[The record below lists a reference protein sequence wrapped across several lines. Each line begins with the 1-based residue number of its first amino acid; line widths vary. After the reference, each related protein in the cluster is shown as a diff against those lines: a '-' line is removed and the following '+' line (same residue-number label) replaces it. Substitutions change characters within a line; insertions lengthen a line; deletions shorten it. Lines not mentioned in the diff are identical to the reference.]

1 MPEPG
6 SVAHERGGRLR
17 SRMKRAAILLA
28 LLAGCSSSPGSEE
41 ASESTAG
48 GTTTDA
54 ASSTSAASDASTSS
68 SSSAGSS
75 ASGTQQCTALYGR
88 PNENTGL
95 TDDQCGPACPCQ
107 DGWQAPEYTA
117 ADIDALEALQLST
130 AFEPLRADPYATPE
144 DFPLDESSVCAVTV
158 EGSAYSLQTFA
169 DDAAAEAA
177 GAQVTHDGACGVCS
191 PLQDL
196 AVYMR
201 QGDLT
206 EPVRACGLMGLSGGE
221 EAQLECLRQ
230 LGFTEPCAQVWG
242 YNTTHTRTMCLQVC
256 LDLLDAPYHEP
267 DGSLNACLQCDE
279 DLSGPVF
286 KAVAGR
292 TRRNTGLA
300 SALCRPCEEVRR
312 VIHRYD

>member
-1 MPEPG
+1 
-6 SVAHERGGRLR
+6 
-17 SRMKRAAILLA
+17 MKRVAILFAVLVA
-28 LLAGCSSSPGSEE
+28 CSSSPASRD
-41 ASESTAG
+41 ASESTAAEATTAPSG
-48 GTTTDA
+48 GTSTA
-54 ASSTSAASDASTSS
+54 ADSSSTSTSS
-68 SSSAGSS
+68 ADSSGSGS
-75 ASGTQQCTALYGR
+75 PQCSALYGR

-95 TDDQCGPACPCQ
+95 SADQCGPACPCLE
-107 DGWQAPEYTA
+107 DWQAPEYTA
-117 ADIDALEALQLST
+117 ADIDALEALQLTT
-130 AFEPLRADPYATPE
+130 AFDLLDADPYETPE
-144 DFPLDESSVCAVTV
+144 DFPLEETSVCAVMV
-158 EGSAYSLQTFA
+158 EGSEYSVQTFA

-177 GAQVTHDGACGVCS
+177 GAAVTHDGACGLCS

-221 EAQLECLRQ
+221 EAQLECLRE
-230 LGFTEPCAQVWG
+230 LGFTEPCAQIWG

-279 DLSGPVF
+279 ELSGPVF

-300 SALCRPCEEVRR
+300 SALCRPCDEVRR
-312 VIHRYD
+312 VVHRYD

>member
-1 MPEPG
+1 M
-6 SVAHERGGRLR
+6 R
-17 SRMKRAAILLA
+17 SLALSLA
-28 LLAGCSSSPGSEE
+28 LLAGCSSEPDAQSTQTSD
-41 ASESTAG
+41 ASA
-48 GTTTDA
+48 D
-54 ASSTSAASDASTSS
+54 ASSTASGSVSSTGFATTSSTSPGDS
-68 SSSAGSS
+68 TGGSAE
-75 ASGTQQCTALYGR
+75 CTALYGR

-95 TDDQCGPACPCQ
+95 SADQCGPACPCL
-107 DGWQAPEYTA
+107 DGWQAPEYTD
-117 ADIDALEALQLST
+117 ADIGALEALQPGT
-130 AFEPLRADPYATPE
+130 TFEPLSADPYTTPE
-144 DFPLDESSVCAVTV
+144 DFPLDETSVCAVTV
-158 EGSAYSLQTFA
+158 NGGEYSLETFD

-177 GAQVTHDGACGVCS
+177 GAQVTHDGACGLCS

-221 EAQLECLRQ
+221 EAQLECLRE
-230 LGFTEPCAQVWG
+230 LGFTEPCAQIWG
-242 YNTTHTRTMCLQVC
+242 YNTTHTRTMCLQTC

-279 DLSGPVF
+279 DISGPVF

-300 SALCRPCEEVRR
+300 SALCRPCDQVRR
-312 VIHRYD
+312 VVHRYD

>member
-1 MPEPG
+1 
-6 SVAHERGGRLR
+6 
-17 SRMKRAAILLA
+17 MKRVAILLA
-28 LLAGCSSSPGSEE
+28 VLAGCSSPPAPAE
-41 ASESTAG
+41 ASDTATTQTETETTTAPTDTTSTA
-48 GTTTDA
+48 A
-54 ASSTSAASDASTSS
+54 ESSSTGSADSST
-68 SSSAGSS
+68 GSP
-75 ASGTQQCTALYGR
+75 QCAALYGR

-95 TDDQCGPACPCQ
+95 SADQCGPACPCL
-107 DGWQAPEYTA
+107 DAWQAPVYTA
-117 ADIDALEALQLST
+117 ADIDALDALQLST
-130 AFEPLRADPYATPE
+130 PLELLGGDPYATPE
-144 DFPLDESSVCAVTV
+144 DFPLDDTSVCGVTV
-158 EGSAYSLQTFA
+158 SGGEYSLQTFG
-169 DDAAAEAA
+169 DEAAAEAD
-177 GAQVTHDGACGVCS
+177 GAQVTHDGACGLCS

-201 QGDLT
+201 EGDLT

-221 EAQLECLRQ
+221 QAQTECLRE
-230 LGFTEPCAQVWG
+230 LGFTEPCAQIWG

-300 SALCRPCEEVRR
+300 SALCRPCDEVRR

>member
-1 MPEPG
+1 MR
-6 SVAHERGGRLR
+6 SV
-17 SRMKRAAILLA
+17 AILLA
-28 LLAGCSSSPGSEE
+28 LLVGCSSSTPEPPQS
-41 ASESTAG
+41 
-48 GTTTDA
+48 
-54 ASSTSAASDASTSS
+54 SDASTGTGSPAVASS
-68 SSSAGSS
+68 SSSAAGSS
-75 ASGTQQCTALYGR
+75 GTSTSSADSSSSGTAECTALYGR

-95 TDDQCGPACPCQ
+95 SADQCGPACPCL
-107 DGWQAPEYTA
+107 DGWQAPEYTD
-117 ADIDALEALQLST
+117 ADIDALEALQPST
-130 AFEPLRADPYATPE
+130 IFEPLGADPYATPE
-144 DFPLDESSVCAVTV
+144 DFPLDEASVCAVVVSGDDYTL
-158 EGSAYSLQTFA
+158 ETFP

-177 GAQVTHDGACGVCS
+177 GAQVTHDGACGLCS

-221 EAQLECLRQ
+221 EAQLQCLRE
-230 LGFTEPCAQVWG
+230 LGFTEPCAQIWG
-242 YNTTHTRTMCLQVC
+242 YNTTHTRTMCLQTC

-300 SALCRPCEEVRR
+300 SALCRPCDQVRR
-312 VIHRYD
+312 VVHRYD

>member
-1 MPEPG
+1 MTRCSGNLP
-6 SVAHERGGRLR
+6 SL
-17 SRMKRAAILLA
+17 MKRAAILLA
-28 LLAGCSSSPGSEE
+28 LLVGCSSAPASQEASQSTAAEATTAPGST
-41 ASESTAG
+41 SSTAD
-48 GTTTDA
+48 TSADTST
-54 ASSTSAASDASTSS
+54 SSTSSADSS
-68 SSSAGSS
+68 SGSA
-75 ASGTQQCTALYGR
+75 QCSALYGR
-88 PNENTGL
+88 PNDNTGL
-95 TDDQCGPACPCQ
+95 SADQCGPACPCQ
-107 DGWQAPEYTA
+107 GGWQAPDYTS
-117 ADIDALEALQLST
+117 ADIDALDALTLIT
-130 AFEPLRADPYATPE
+130 TFEPLSADPYATPE
-144 DFPLDESSVCAVTV
+144 DFPLDESSVCAVVV
-158 EGSAYSLQTFA
+158 EGTEYSLQTFA

-177 GAQVTHDGACGVCS
+177 GAQVTHDGACGLCS

-201 QGDLT
+201 EGDLT

-221 EAQLECLRQ
+221 EAQLECLRE
-230 LGFTEPCAQVWG
+230 LGFTEPCAQIWG

-312 VIHRYD
+312 VVHRYD

>member
-1 MPEPG
+1 MTTAPVG
-6 SVAHERGGRLR
+6 STASMV
-17 SRMKRAAILLA
+17 
-28 LLAGCSSSPGSEE
+28 SSSG
-41 ASESTAG
+41 
-48 GTTTDA
+48 
-54 ASSTSAASDASTSS
+54 SS
-68 SSSAGSS
+68 SSSSSSSVDGSS
-75 ASGTQQCTALYGR
+75 GSEQCTALYGR
-88 PNENTGL
+88 PNDNTGL
-95 TDDQCGPACPCQ
+95 SDDQCGPACPCL
-107 DGWQAPEYTA
+107 DGWQAPEYTE
-117 ADIDALEALQLST
+117 ADVEALEALELT
-130 AFEPLRADPYATPE
+130 AAFEPLSADPYATPE
-144 DFPLDESSVCAVTV
+144 DFPLDESSVCAVLV
-158 EGSAYSLQTFA
+158 AGSEYTLETFA
-169 DDAAAEAA
+169 DDATAEAA

-206 EPVRACGLMGLSGGE
+206 EPVRACGLLGLSEGE
-221 EAQLECLRQ
+221 EAQFECLRE

-300 SALCRPCEEVRR
+300 SALCRPCDEVRR
-312 VIHRYD
+312 VVHRYD

>member
-1 MPEPG
+1 
-6 SVAHERGGRLR
+6 
-17 SRMKRAAILLA
+17 MKRAAFFLGLA
-28 LLAGCSSSPGSEE
+28 TACGSPPVPSEGSG
-41 ASESTAG
+41 STAAE
-48 GTTTDA
+48 TTTA
-54 ASSTSAASDASTSS
+54 PDASTSS
-68 SSSAGSS
+68 ATDVTDASSSSS
-75 ASGTQQCTALYGR
+75 VDSSGEAPLCTALYGR

-95 TDDQCGPACPCQ
+95 SSDQCGPACPCL
-107 DGWQAPEYTA
+107 DGWEAPEYTA
-117 ADIDALEALQLST
+117 ADINALDALQLS
-130 AFEPLRADPYATPE
+130 APFDVLDADPYVTPE
-144 DFPLDESSVCAVTV
+144 DFPLDDTSVCAVTV
-158 EGSAYSLQTFA
+158 DGETYGLQTFV

-177 GAQVTHDGACGVCS
+177 GAQLTHDGACGLCS

-221 EAQLECLRQ
+221 EAQLQCLRE
-230 LGFTEPCAQVWG
+230 LGFTEPCAQIWS
-242 YNTTHTRTMCLQVC
+242 YNTTHTRTMCLQTC

-300 SALCRPCEEVRR
+300 SALCRPCDEVRR